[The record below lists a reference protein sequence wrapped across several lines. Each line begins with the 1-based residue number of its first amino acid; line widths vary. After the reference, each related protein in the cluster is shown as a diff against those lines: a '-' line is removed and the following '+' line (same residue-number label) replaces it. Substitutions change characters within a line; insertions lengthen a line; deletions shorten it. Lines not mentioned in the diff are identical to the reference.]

1 MTATLKGGTVEFSLK
16 TPTILPG
23 LSVAI
28 VTGGGADIYTQADEP
43 KVTVSDANGKV
54 IDEFTMEYG

>member
-1 MTATLKGGTVEFSLK
+1 MTATLKGGTVEFSLE
-16 TPTILPG
+16 TPTIQPG
-23 LSVAI
+23 LSVAT
-28 VTGGGADIYTQADEP
+28 VVGTGDDMYTGPDEP